1 MNRKNEIKEEL
12 KEHSP
17 FLSKLKEEELPFKV
31 PDRYFQNLQA
41 EVLRQVKAEEAP
53 AKAQKIWLEQLL
65 EQIKWWLQPRP
76 ALALAS
82 MVLLVAVGLNFLS
95 NNSTATSDFSLADLS
110 EEEIRNYVSDNL
122 DEFDLDLILQVNAS
136 DPEWE
141 LNPTLDLKDA
151 ELEQYLDEIID
162 EIEEEDLE
170 DFL

>member
-12 KEHSP
+12 QEHSP

-31 PDRYFQNLQA
+31 PDHYFQNLQE
-41 EVLRQVKAEEAP
+41 EVLRQVKTEAAP
-53 AKAQKIWLEQLL
+53 ANTQKTWLDQLL
-65 EQIKWWLQPRP
+65 EQVQWLLQPRP
-76 ALALAS
+76 ALAFAS
-82 MVLLVAVGLNFLS
+82 IVLLIAVGLNFLS
-95 NNSTATSDFSLADLS
+95 TSDEVTSDFSLADLS

-122 DEFDLDLILQVNAS
+122 DEFDIDLILQVNAS

-141 LNPTLDLKDA
+141 LNPTLDLEDA